1 MGKESDLY
9 NPYNTKTL
17 GGDTRL
23 DLATYE
29 NVQDS
34 INVEKVNRQLLEL
47 TDLIGRVTNNRS
59 NSGVIPETGVLRTES
74 ITASGYD
81 NSVICMSPNEGE
93 VLRLTGLSSTAD
105 TAPSSSITY
114 LFVLK
119 DRNAADTSFDAAIY
133 LDSQASASTSVPFFG
148 ISTFLT
154 NSAFEIA
161 YPFQLLAYANAMQGT
176 SSISVKTGTVR
187 VR

>member
-23 DLATYE
+23 DVSTYE

-59 NSGVIPETGVLRTES
+59 NSGPIPNTSINVTGSTGS
-74 ITASGYD
+74 SGSGNDVELYQ
-81 NSVICMSPNEGE
+81 PAKGE
-93 VLRLTGLSSTAD
+93 VWAIQGLGIENNATGNPTIYAFLE
-105 TAPSSSITY
+105 
-114 LFVLK
+114 
-119 DRNAADTSFDAAIY
+119 DAAGVRCYFVVDGVGGSPWSSDDEFGAPIY
-133 LDSQASASTSVPFFG
+133 VDSNMSFRFYAFLSGGFGTGESATV
-148 ISTFLT
+148 T
-154 NSAFEIA
+154 
-161 YPFQLLAYANAMQGT
+161 ANL
-176 SSISVKTGTVR
+176 IR